1 MGGAISSRCGRWEGL
16 YQAGVAGGSG
26 YIKQVWQVGGAI
38 SSRCGRWEG
47 LYQAGVAGGRGYIKQ
62 VW

>member
-1 MGGAISSRCGRWEGL
+1 M
-16 YQAGVAGGSG
+16 
-26 YIKQVWQVGGAI
+26 GGAI

-62 VW
+62 MGGAISSRCGRWKGLYQADGRGYIK

>member
-16 YQAGVAGGSG
+16 YQVGVAGERG

-47 LYQAGVAGGRGYIKQ
+47 LYQVGVAGGRGYIK
-62 VW
+62 